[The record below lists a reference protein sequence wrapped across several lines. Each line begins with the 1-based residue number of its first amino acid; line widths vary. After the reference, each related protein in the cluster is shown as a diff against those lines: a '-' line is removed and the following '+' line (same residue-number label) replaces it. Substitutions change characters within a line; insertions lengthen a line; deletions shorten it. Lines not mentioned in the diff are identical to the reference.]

1 MSKGTFI
8 LVYATACIIGLLSI
22 PGFVK
27 RDATKSEATVS
38 AIGLILAM
46 VIIVALIVVFIVD
59 PA

>member
-1 MSKGTFI
+1 M
-8 LVYATACIIGLLSI
+8 YATACIIGLLSI

-27 RDATKSEATVS
+27 SDATKSEATVS